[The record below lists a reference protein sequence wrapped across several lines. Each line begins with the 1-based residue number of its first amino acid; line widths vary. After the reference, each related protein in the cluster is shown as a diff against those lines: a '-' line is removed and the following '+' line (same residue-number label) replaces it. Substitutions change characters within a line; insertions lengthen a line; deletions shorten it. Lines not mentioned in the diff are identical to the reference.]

1 MNVLNPTQEQLSVL
15 KEHYKDIVLN
25 WPEGYDFCEVCLIK
39 EGMQQDDL
47 IFCELCNGLIHQSC
61 YGGELLDSIPE
72 NDWYCERCRE
82 YIRDY
87 MNEQK
92 LHDLSSIRCYFCPE
106 QKGIVKKVTIQHS
119 GTQIWSHVGCVSSIK
134 SLNFVDSTR
143 SLIVQKYSP
152 KKTTNECKICG
163 LKTGNCGYCHTSGCN
178 FTFHFSCGKRIGII
192 QDVFTMN
199 TLMEC
204 REKQYKNSE
213 PEHHVVFCEEHLYNL
228 SYVEYP
234 DDRFLKEFIQNMYI
248 QRETFDAEGE
258 NLSVLLIGE
267 QKCEKIEY
275 NKSQLQEK
283 YQQKKQQLR
292 KSKKTSSN
300 SLSYS
305 KQNIRDKSRSRSRS
319 PPKSDRKIAGGKKPK
334 TSESHL
340 EISEKEVVA
349 SKKPA
354 QKSKTTQ
361 SQSQTSSKAPAKGKK
376 EEENKSQQQIP
387 IQAGKSKAGISSS
400 QSLTQNDKAN
410 KSKSAVAASVQ
421 FQNQQTQSKNDQIS
435 QSAPIQTKKQG
446 KKGKND
452 DEQSNQLIENQD
464 NWRRIQNVMQKYD
477 YRENKFGNN
486 NTNNNLEE
494 QKSNDEAFKTPFYIL
509 EELNKTLP
517 KRITVE
523 TSLKS
528 EANEKKDNLEQ
539 GEDSKVLQNN
549 YDECSNS
556 EFRES
561 SSNMMQ
567 MIELDSTVLDQDKI
581 IEEQKQS
588 ELQTNYQIN
597 SNSNNDKIFVVPIPK
612 SSQAKELKDVNQQDD
627 TEQSSKKL
635 KKKPNKLSDDE
646 KSRVYKKFIMEYVK
660 LNRSKLQGPQSLYII
675 HPEMMQIMQIQAA
688 LPQRKW
694 KKEIAHFFVQ
704 KECLNP
710 IQKEVQIKK
719 CINQRIIDLFSDRN
733 IPTNIPS
740 KNFYKLFKANFMI
753 KVYDNIKQLSEFED
767 ILENTQESQENQD
780 NLTKPANQ
788 TQEENKVNQVHANQI
803 LQTQQ
808 QQTESCDKQQ
818 DLSLKDNQLI
828 QENATD
834 PEKLVH
840 KLPQQ
845 MEEEEEQIK
854 NRDIHQQIQKVQQE
868 NQDIQQ
874 EENSNIQQKN
884 QNVQQENKQFQEEN
898 QKVLLENKDVKEN
911 QIVIQNENK
920 NLIENQYQNIEQEN
934 QNVEKQSQNVEQE
947 NQYFDQEKQTIEQ
960 ENKNNQQENQSV
972 EQENQ
977 IIQQENKNKEQEN
990 QNVEQKNQ
998 NYELESQNVQQDN
1011 QNTQQQDQNVVQE
1024 NENSKQEIK
1033 NVQQKN
1039 ENIQQEDQNV
1049 NQDNQSA
1056 KLDNQNTQEENQNV
1070 QNESNQQNIQSVQQE
1085 NKNNLE
1091 EKQSEKV
1098 SLGEQVESVNQKDDL
1113 KDTVA
1118 LNEQQ
1123 KNENIKQNSIQE
1135 SESKMQIE
1143 NEQPIQQA
1151 EEQTGGDNQKMQIE
1165 EGDGK
1170 ALQQE
1175 QVQEAVLNLQQED
1188 NSNNS

>member
-1 MNVLNPTQEQLSVL
+1 MSVLNPTQEQLSVL
-15 KEHYKDIVLN
+15 KEHYKDIILN

-47 IFCELCNGLIHQSC
+47 IFCELCNGLVHQSC

-143 SLIVQKYSP
+143 NLIVQKYSP
-152 KKTTNECKICG
+152 KRTTDECKICG

-192 QDVFTMN
+192 QDVITMN

-234 DDRFLKEFIQNMYI
+234 NDKFLKEFIQNMYI
-248 QRETFDAEGE
+248 QRETFENEGD
-258 NLSVLLIGE
+258 NLSVLIANQ
-267 QKCEKIEY
+267 QKCDKIEY

-283 YQQKKQQLR
+283 YIQKKQQLR

-300 SLSYS
+300 SLPQS
-305 KQNIRDKSRSRSRS
+305 KQNIRDKSRSRSRSRS

-334 TSESHL
+334 SSESQL
-340 EISEKEVVA
+340 EISEKEIGA

-354 QKSKTTQ
+354 QKSKAAQ
-361 SQSQTSSKAPAKGKK
+361 SQSQTGSKAPSKGKK
-376 EEENKSQQQIP
+376 EEENKSQQSNP
-387 IQAGKSKAGISSS
+387 TQAGKSKGGISSS
-400 QSLTQNDKAN
+400 QSLSQNDKAN
-410 KSKSAVAASVQ
+410 KSKVAATTAAVSLQ
-421 FQNQQTQSKNDQIS
+421 PQNQQTSSKNDQNS
-435 QSAPIQTKKQG
+435 QSGLSQTKKQT

-477 YRENKFGNN
+477 YREKQFNN
-486 NTNNNLEE
+486 NSNNNSEE

-517 KRITVE
+517 KRTTVE

-528 EANEKKDNLEQ
+528 DATEKKDNLEQ
-539 GEDSKVLQNN
+539 SEDSKVLQNN

-556 EFRES
+556 EFRDS

-588 ELQTNYQIN
+588 ELQTNYQN
-597 SNSNNDKIFVVPIPK
+597 TSNSNKDKMFVVPIPK
-612 SSQAKELKDVNQQDD
+612 SSQSKEVKDINNQEDA
-627 TEQSSKKL
+627 EQSSKKL
-635 KKKPNKLSDDE
+635 QKKPNKLSDDE
-646 KSRVYKKFIMEYVK
+646 KSRVYKKFIIEYVK

-753 KVYDNIKQLSEFED
+753 KVYDNVKQLSEYED
-767 ILENTQESQENQD
+767 ILDNAQESQENQD
-780 NLTKPANQ
+780 NQVKP
-788 TQEENKVNQVHANQI
+788 TSLSQEENEIQPNQI
-803 LQTQQ
+803 AQNQ
-808 QQTESCDKQQ
+808 QQTTEICKKQQ
-818 DLSLKDNQLI
+818 DQPLKDNQI
-828 QENATD
+828 VEENAVD
-834 PEKLVH
+834 HEKLCQNLPEKM
-840 KLPQQ
+840 Q
-845 MEEEEEQIK
+845 EEKIQ
-854 NRDIHQQIQKVQQE
+854 NGDIHQQIQSDQQE
-868 NQDIQQ
+868 NQAVQQDNKDAQQ
-874 EENSNIQQKN
+874 EIQKDQQENKDFQKN
-884 QNVQQENKQFQEEN
+884 QNPQEESKN
-898 QKVLLENKDVKEN
+898 VDSEK
-911 QIVIQNENK
+911 IVQNENQ
-920 NLIENQYQNIEQEN
+920 NVIEEEIQKPQSENKNIEQEN
-934 QNVEKQSQNVEQE
+934 QNIQQQVQNVQSEDQNIQQEIKSNQQENQNAQQDDQNLKQDNSSDKQENLNIQEENQKVQQENESTQQNNQNVEQE
-947 NQYFDQEKQTIEQ
+947 HS
-960 ENKNNQQENQSV
+960 QQ
-972 EQENQ
+972 
-977 IIQQENKNKEQEN
+977 
-990 QNVEQKNQ
+990 
-998 NYELESQNVQQDN
+998 
-1011 QNTQQQDQNVVQE
+1011 
-1024 NENSKQEIK
+1024 
-1033 NVQQKN
+1033 
-1039 ENIQQEDQNV
+1039 
-1049 NQDNQSA
+1049 
-1056 KLDNQNTQEENQNV
+1056 
-1070 QNESNQQNIQSVQQE
+1070 
-1085 NKNNLE
+1085 
-1091 EKQSEKV
+1091 EKQSEKDI
-1098 SLGEQVESVNQKDDL
+1098 LAELPESVNQKDDL
-1113 KDTVA
+1113 KNTETQNKQQE
-1118 LNEQQ
+1118 NESF
-1123 KNENIKQNSIQE
+1123 KQNPTQE

-1143 NEQPIQQA
+1143 SEQPNLQV
-1151 EEQTGGDNQKMQIE
+1151 EEQTVNDHQKMQIE
-1165 EGDGK
+1165 DGEDK
-1170 ALQQE
+1170 APQQE
-1175 QVQEAVLNLQQED
+1175 QVQEVVQNQQSESS
-1188 NSNNS
+1188 SNNNQ

>member
-15 KEHYKDIVLN
+15 KEHYKDIILN

-47 IFCELCNGLIHQSC
+47 IFCELCNGLVHQSC

-82 YIRDY
+82 YIKDY

-119 GTQIWSHVGCVSSIK
+119 GAQIWSHVGCVSSIK

-234 DDRFLKEFIQNMYI
+234 EDKFLKEFIQNMYI
-248 QRETFDAEGE
+248 QRETFDAEGD
-258 NLSVLLIGE
+258 NLSVLLTNE

-292 KSKKTSSN
+292 KSKKTSST
-300 SLSYS
+300 SLSHS

-340 EISEKEVVA
+340 EISEKETA
-349 SKKPA
+349 GSKKPA

-361 SQSQTSSKAPAKGKK
+361 QQSQTSSKAPAKGKK
-376 EEENKSQQQIP
+376 EEEKQSNTT
-387 IQAGKSKAGISSS
+387 QAGKSKAGISSS
-400 QSLTQNDKAN
+400 QSLTQNDKAS
-410 KSKSAVAASVQ
+410 KSKPSTASAASAQ
-421 FQNQQTQSKNDQIS
+421 SQNQQTQSKNDQIS
-435 QSAPIQTKKQG
+435 QPAPAQSQTKKQG

-477 YRENKFGNN
+477 YREKQLGNNGNN
-486 NTNNNLEE
+486 NNSEE

-517 KRITVE
+517 KRTTVE
-523 TSLKS
+523 TPIKS
-528 EANEKKDNLEQ
+528 DANEKKDNIEQ
-539 GEDSKVLQNN
+539 SEDSKVLQNN

-556 EFRES
+556 EFRDS

-588 ELQTNYQIN
+588 ELQTNYQNN
-597 SNSNNDKIFVVPIPK
+597 SNSNKDKIFVVPIPK
-612 SSQAKELKDVNQQDD
+612 TSQAKELKDVNQSDD
-627 TEQSSKKL
+627 AEQSSKKL
-635 KKKPNKLSDDE
+635 QKKPNKLSDDE

-719 CINQRIIDLFSDRN
+719 CINQRIIDLFSDKN

-753 KVYDNIKQLSEFED
+753 KVYDSVKQLSEFED
-767 ILENTQESQENQD
+767 ILENTQECQENQD
-780 NLTKPANQ
+780 NQVKLSNQ
-788 TQEENKVNQVHANQI
+788 SQEENKINQVEADQKVQI
-803 LQTQQ
+803 QE
-808 QQTESCDKQQ
+808 QQTESCNKQQ
-818 DLSLKDNQLI
+818 DLPQKDNSNV
-828 QENATD
+828 QENSAD
-834 PEKLVH
+834 CKKLDKQLPE
-840 KLPQQ
+840 Q
-845 MEEEEEQIK
+845 MEEEEQAQNGAI
-854 NRDIHQQIQKVQQE
+854 DQQI
-868 NQDIQQ
+868 
-874 EENSNIQQKN
+874 S
-884 QNVQQENKQFQEEN
+884 NVQQENKDTQHDVQQENKDDQQENKDLQEEN
-898 QKVLLENKDVKEN
+898 KIIQQKNQDVQE
-911 QIVIQNENK
+911 IQTAVDNENK
-920 NLIENQYQNIEQEN
+920 NVIEKENLSVEKENIEQEN
-934 QNVEKQSQNVEQE
+934 QNVEKENIGQE
-947 NQYFDQEKQTIEQ
+947 NQSADQ
-960 ENKNNQQENQSV
+960 ENKNV
-972 EQENQ
+972 EL
-977 IIQQENKNKEQEN
+977 ENKNTQD
-990 QNVEQKNQ
+990 
-998 NYELESQNVQQDN
+998 QNVQQE
-1011 QNTQQQDQNVVQE
+1011 VQSIQE
-1024 NENSKQEIK
+1024 EEIK
-1033 NVQQKN
+1033 NVQQ
-1039 ENIQQEDQNV
+1039 ENQITQQEEQNINKDDQSV
-1049 NQDNQSA
+1049 KQDDKNI
-1056 KLDNQNTQEENQNV
+1056 QEENQNAQQEKENIQ
-1070 QNESNQQNIQSVQQE
+1070 QNNQNIQQE
-1085 NKNNLE
+1085 NEDILK

-1098 SLGEQVESVNQKDDL
+1098 ILAESIEKVSQQDDL
-1113 KDTVA
+1113 KDTVI
-1118 LNEQQ
+1118 LNQQ
-1123 KNENIKQNSIQE
+1123 QENQNAQQNSTQE

-1143 NEQPIQQA
+1143 SEQPVQQA
-1151 EEQTGGDNQKMQIE
+1151 QELAGSDNQKMQIE

-1170 ALQQE
+1170 APQQE
-1175 QVQEAVLNLQQED
+1175 QVQEVVLNQQQEV